1 MLQVNIKILCSY
13 QYIQEEKGLLLV
25 AILVVLRVVAK
36 SGICRGLR
44 RCKVA
49 VRMKDKEATSSEANS
64 LTLRRSSRK
73 IETKGIASSL
83 NEQEKQKQGKGPTKQ
98 VPTEESGNICSLS
111 TNDLPTVRL
120 TYSFRR

>member
-1 MLQVNIKILCSY
+1 M
-13 QYIQEEKGLLLV
+13 V

-49 VRMKDKEATSSEANS
+49 VRMKRRLKDKEATSSEANS